1 MIGVRKAESTRRSK
15 REEIELSG
23 HKFSGNFDQFSE
35 HKEKMVT
42 CVGGKDKILV
52 SPIIHW
58 TDRDVWQFLNGNSIE
73 HCSLYDEGYKRIG
86 CIICPMSNYKQKLKD
101 CQRFPHAKHK
111 WIQTIQKLIDAG
123 YLNHNFTDAEFG
135 FNWWISDKILTNIMQ
150 TKYCNRKLSLTYNDK
165 EMNIDTE
172 FNVGDS
178 VCYLSGDNI
187 IHTSISKIIIEI
199 SYADDSFLMVYKL
212 SDGLSVPRNNYP
224 QWGKR
229 LFRDKDSLMRY
240 LSES

>member
-1 MIGVRKAESTRRSK
+1 
-15 REEIELSG
+15 
-23 HKFSGNFDQFSE
+23 
-35 HKEKMVT
+35 
-42 CVGGKDKILV
+42 
-52 SPIIHW
+52 
-58 TDRDVWQFLNGNSIE
+58 
-73 HCSLYDEGYKRIG
+73 
-86 CIICPMSNYKQKLKD
+86 
-101 CQRFPHAKHK
+101 
-111 WIQTIQKLIDAG
+111 
-123 YLNHNFTDAEFG
+123 
-135 FNWWISDKILTNIMQ
+135 MQ

-224 QWGKR
+224 QVGKR

>member
-1 MIGVRKAESTRRSK
+1 
-15 REEIELSG
+15 
-23 HKFSGNFDQFSE
+23 
-35 HKEKMVT
+35 
-42 CVGGKDKILV
+42 
-52 SPIIHW
+52 
-58 TDRDVWQFLNGNSIE
+58 
-73 HCSLYDEGYKRIG
+73 
-86 CIICPMSNYKQKLKD
+86 
-101 CQRFPHAKHK
+101 
-111 WIQTIQKLIDAG
+111 
-123 YLNHNFTDAEFG
+123 
-135 FNWWISDKILTNIMQ
+135 MQ

-224 QWGKR
+224 QLEKR

>member
-1 MIGVRKAESTRRSK
+1 
-15 REEIELSG
+15 
-23 HKFSGNFDQFSE
+23 
-35 HKEKMVT
+35 
-42 CVGGKDKILV
+42 
-52 SPIIHW
+52 
-58 TDRDVWQFLNGNSIE
+58 
-73 HCSLYDEGYKRIG
+73 
-86 CIICPMSNYKQKLKD
+86 
-101 CQRFPHAKHK
+101 
-111 WIQTIQKLIDAG
+111 
-123 YLNHNFTDAEFG
+123 
-135 FNWWISDKILTNIMQ
+135 MQ

-240 LSES
+240 LSCLLYTSDAADE